1 MFSRDTLLPSM
12 TINLVVLLCPAIGQG
27 LLANVEAWKIER
39 TVAGGKAGVNQFLS
53 VTSAGEIVAE
63 ERRMGSH
70 VTARA
75 PAEQIQKLTAYIKVA
90 RQVQPGAGF
99 SSLLVR
105 AGGREY
111 SIEATPEIG
120 TLLQNALETVFK
132 QALAG
137 YWRQSGWKL
146 CKPAAQLT
154 ASDIDPPIDQLVF
167 RADGSFS
174 VAWPGGPRTTGPGHV
189 TIPDYDRRY
198 TISLTLGTIRMS
210 VEGGNPVPRDFSGDG
225 GFRINM
231 DHLTLS
237 NVWLGTKQAKQ
248 KPDICELMFT
258 KQGRTEK
265 SERR

>member
-1 MFSRDTLLPSM
+1 M

-27 LLANVEAWKIER
+27 LPAGVEAWKIER
-39 TVAGGKAGVNQFLS
+39 TVVGGKAGVNQFLS

-70 VTARA
+70 VRARA
-75 PAEQIQKLTAYIKVA
+75 TAEQIQKLTAYIKVA
-90 RQVQPGAGF
+90 RQVQPGAVF
-99 SSLLVR
+99 DSLLVR

-111 SIEATPEIG
+111 TIEATPEIG
-120 TLLQNALETVFK
+120 TLLQNAMETVFQ

-154 ASDIDPPIDQLVF
+154 ASDIDPPIDELVF

-174 VAWPGGPRTTGPGHV
+174 VAWPDAPRTTGPGHV
-189 TIPDYDRRY
+189 TIPDYRGRY
-198 TISLTLGTIRMS
+198 AINLILGRIGMS

-231 DHLTLS
+231 DRLTLS

-258 KQGRTEK
+258 KQVRTEK
-265 SERR
+265 GEGK